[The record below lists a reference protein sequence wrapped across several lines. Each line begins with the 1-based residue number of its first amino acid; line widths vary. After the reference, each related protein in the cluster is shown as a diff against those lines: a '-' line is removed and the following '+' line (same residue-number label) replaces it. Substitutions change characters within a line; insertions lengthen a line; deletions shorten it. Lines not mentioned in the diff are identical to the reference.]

1 MSVAASRHSV
11 GTRRLGYLVGAAVNA
26 ILLYL
31 VNVEPTWTALPFLTG
46 DTPQVLALVNA
57 ALLMSLL
64 ANLVYAA
71 DDAPWIKA
79 LGDLLT
85 TAVGLAAAVRIWQVF
100 PFSFDDSG
108 FPWEQLT
115 RVLLVV
121 AIVGSVIGII
131 VNLVSLARG
140 VSGLLR

>member
-1 MSVAASRHSV
+1 MSVAAPRHSV